1 MQYSLVAVDLDSII
15 ATGGESITQ
24 YKTYDVHPTCD
35 IVIDDGKLIA
45 GTIYLDNGSSWW
57 VHRPSDNG
65 FVVKRKIIANDDETD
80 PVLKQW
86 GPWESIPDHSTRD
99 DRLYRWFTTYFNTN
113 FSTNSFEYDP
123 NSKFKWS
130 RRLSAFQPIRSK
142 LKYGSMSIYR
152 SFEMNLDDRHTAMK
166 PGRAISTMF
175 PELEH
180 KQVIT
185 LVDQFLTEFVPRTLT
200 ISVAKDR
207 AAFKLAY
214 AGTQSP
220 MENISTTHNRKSS
233 ASSCMRY
240 DFDHLDCHPA
250 EAYASG
256 DFSVVVA
263 LDQKGLVAGRCVV
276 YTGDDLV
283 GPQAGPIYGV
293 SEQALD
299 MIEEHLGEID
309 AETSHPHWEGAKF
322 LALPENGSQVE
333 PKTFIAP
340 YLDVE
345 PRSLTICRDGKYLI
359 QDGGGELD
367 ANNYSGVLG
376 GYECH
381 CHSCGDGLDEHE
393 SLYSEWLEADLCEE
407 CWHNEHFFC
416 EYSEESYHN
425 NEAVTAYRLDRWGK
439 KEVLTVSEWATTH
452 GDCFVHCTD
461 GEHWH
466 IDDVHYCE
474 GDDEWIS
481 PDDMG
486 DYFHSDWDEELH
498 SIVALCNLVD
508 GDKVSK
514 QELEDHP
521 GIWEKNDDGLWE
533 NKQEEMEI

>member
-1 MQYSLVAVDLDSII
+1 MQYSLVAVDIDSII
-15 ATGGESITQ
+15 AMGGDAITQ
-24 YKTYDVHPTCD
+24 YKTYEVEDSAHKVFEGSELLACCIKMDNGITWYVVHP
-35 IVIDDGKLIA
+35 KA
-45 GTIYLDNGSSWW
+45 
-57 VHRPSDNG
+57 NG
-65 FVVKRKIIANDDETD
+65 FVVKRRIVADDNEAD

-86 GPWESIPDHSTRD
+86 GPWDDVQDYNTRD

-142 LKYGSMSIYR
+142 LKYGSISIYK
-152 SFEMNLDDRHTAMK
+152 SLDMNLDDRHTAMK

-180 KQVIT
+180 KQVIF
-185 LVDQFLTEFVPRTLT
+185 LVDKFLNEFVPRTLT
-200 ISVAKDR
+200 ISVANDR
-207 AAFKLAY
+207 AAFKAAY
-214 AGTQSP
+214 AGIQSP
-220 MENISTTHNRKSS
+220 MENIRTTHNRKSS
-233 ASSCMRY
+233 DNSCMRY
-240 DFDHLDCHPA
+240 AFEHLRCHPA

-256 DFSVVVA
+256 DFIVVA
-263 LDQKGLVAGRCVV
+263 AFDQKGLVAGRCVV
-276 YTGDDLV
+276 YTGDDLI

-299 MIEEHLGEID
+299 MIEEHLGKIN

-322 LALPENGSQVE
+322 LALPENDSQVD

-345 PRSLTICRDGKYLI
+345 PRALTICRDGKYLI

-376 GYECH
+376 GYEHH
-381 CHSCGDGLDEHE
+381 CHHCGDGVDEHDA
-393 SLYSEWLEADLCEE
+393 LFSEYLEVDLCEE
-407 CWHNEHFFC
+407 CWHNEHFYC
-416 EYSEESYHN
+416 EYSQESYHN
-425 NEAVTAYRLDRWGK
+425 DEAVTAYRLDRCGK
-439 KEVLTVSEWATTH
+439 QEVLTVSEWAVTH
-452 GDCFVHCTD
+452 GDYFVHCSD
-461 GEHWH
+461 DENWH
-466 IDDVHYCE
+466 IDDAQYCE
-474 GDDEWIS
+474 GDGEWIS

-486 DYFHSDWDEELH
+486 DYFTSDWDEELH
-498 SIVALCNLVD
+498 SVVALCNLVD

-521 GIWEKNDDGLWE
+521 GIWEKNAEGLWE
-533 NKQEEMEI
+533 NTQEEMEL